1 MKTVTKQARDQAV
14 LGVETAALPE
24 EELAAINRL
33 SRGNLSG
40 EEVYCFA
47 VRLCDNQTDRDE
59 EYFDRRGLETLA
71 ELFVGKTG
79 IFDHSWSARDQTAR
93 LYRTEIVEEPGAVS
107 EAGEPGCYLKGFA
120 YMLRTEEN
128 AGLIAEIEGG
138 IKKEVSVSCAVRRS
152 VCSIC
157 GNDIHD
163 RSLCSHEKGR
173 EYEGRRCIVRLE
185 EPVDAFEW
193 SFVAVPAQRLAGVVK
208 GYRPESLRQALKGAD
223 PEGCWQEELRTLER
237 QAEAGRHYLDRL
249 RRETLRLG
257 LMAQEG
263 LDGETLG
270 AIVEKLEVRELEAL
284 QESYRQRVEKTL
296 ALPVQLPYGGGEGEG
311 TPLDETAF
319 QI

>member
-1 MKTVTKQARDQAV
+1 MKTVTKQAQGQQV
-14 LGVETAALPE
+14 QGMEAAGLPE
-24 EELAAINRL
+24 QELAAINQL

-40 EEVYCFA
+40 EEVYTFG

-59 EYFDRRGLETLA
+59 EYFDRRGLEKLA

-79 IFDHSWSARDQTAR
+79 IFDHSWSAKDQTAR
-93 LYRTEIVEEPGAVS
+93 LYRTEIVEEPGMMS
-107 EAGEPGCYLKGFA
+107 EAGEPGCYLKGYA
-120 YMLRTEEN
+120 YMLRTPEN

-163 RSLCSHEKGR
+163 RGLCSHEKGR

-208 GYRPESLRQALKGAD
+208 GYRPGDLWQALKGVD
-223 PEGCWQEELRTLER
+223 PEGDWQEALKCLEQ
-237 QAEAGRHYLDRL
+237 QAAAGRHYLERL

-257 LMAQEG
+257 LMVQEG
-263 LDGETLG
+263 LDGGTLG
-270 AIVEKLEVRELEAL
+270 SILEKLEVKELEAL
-284 QESYRQRVEKTL
+284 QESYQKRMEQRL
-296 ALPVQLPYGGGEGEG
+296 AMPVQLPYGGGDGEG
-311 TPLDETAF
+311 APLDEAAF

>member
-1 MKTVTKQARDQAV
+1 MKTVTKQGQEVQGR
-14 LGVETAALPE
+14 ETAALPE

-33 SRGNLSG
+33 SRGNLRE
-40 EEVYCFA
+40 EEVYTFA
-47 VRLCDNQTDRDE
+47 VRLCDNQTDRDD
-59 EYFDRRGLETLA
+59 EYFDRQGLEKLA
-71 ELFVGKTG
+71 ALFVGKTG

-107 EAGEPGCYLKGFA
+107 EAGEPGCYLKGYA

-152 VCSIC
+152 VCSVC

-163 RSLCSHEKGR
+163 RGLCSHVKGR
-173 EYEGRRCIVRLE
+173 VYEGRRCIVRLE

-208 GYRPESLRQALKGAD
+208 GWGIRQVLAGAD
-223 PEGCWQEELRTLER
+223 PAGDWQEELRALEQ
-237 QAEAGRHYLDRL
+237 QAAAGRHYLDRL

-257 LMAQEG
+257 LMAQAG
-263 LDGETLG
+263 LDGRTLE

-284 QESYRQRVEKTL
+284 EESYRQQVEKTL
-296 ALPVQLPYGGGEGEG
+296 AMPVQLPYGGDGEHA
-311 TPLDETAF
+311 PLDEAAF